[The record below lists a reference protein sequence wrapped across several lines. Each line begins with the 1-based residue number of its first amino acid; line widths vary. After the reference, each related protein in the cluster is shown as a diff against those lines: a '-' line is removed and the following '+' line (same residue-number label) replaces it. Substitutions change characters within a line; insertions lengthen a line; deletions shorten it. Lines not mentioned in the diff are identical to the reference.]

1 MTSFLLKQNNGDEL
15 VADGR
20 EKRKKSESIHIG
32 WPMILHTEGT
42 VTFCND
48 EFSNFRGIVM
58 VQTTNVKNK
67 KADRLYE

>member
-1 MTSFLLKQNNGDEL
+1 
-15 VADGR
+15 
-20 EKRKKSESIHIG
+20 
-32 WPMILHTEGT
+32 MILHTEGT

-58 VQTTNVKNK
+58 VQTTNMKNK